1 MSQIYK
7 ERGRIVPI
15 VGENCFVC
23 ELTDEEI
30 KKFKLSKDDDEPV
43 TLPLLEY
50 LILCKLYRRQK
61 YLDDLTLTIAELD
74 GMADCSDELPK
85 DYINKRLPET
95 LTYMRRNPYQG
106 ISMLK
111 EAGIIKRS
119 SHGYSEIL
127 ENARG
132 RIKLDETVRRFLETY
147 QFELVITTNIF
158 EEIFN
163 LEGYNSQ
170 SYNYDNVGE
179 TKKCNKLENK
189 TIYYLFN
196 SYGKGGAFVDD
207 EEQLLR
213 FLDLLHDKDTRP
225 QPLMSYFSTDRHD
238 AKLLLILDSTLPDW
252 VFRFTCQPLMTKE
265 TKGFVYGKQ
274 AELCDKRFLASF
286 SSKHD
291 RMLKVHLNE
300 LIDEFRR
307 ESVTIEK
314 KKHDKTYDIFIS
326 HRGEDTELAIEIKKY
341 LDSKGVNAYCDTDNI
356 KGGDNYVTKM
366 KTGIENSAYFLILVT
381 PSLLVG
387 AENLWE
393 MSEEL
398 NSDPEK
404 MVDAANQEKIPWFQ
418 FELLYANYI
427 RQERRQKTFIIPM
440 IFKEELDRYYHMDV
454 PLNVAENVEQP
465 FKVHFPKGMLQN
477 ISSIDYAE
485 YKTHDWSR
493 YQIDPTELTD

>member
-50 LILCKLYRRQK
+50 LILCRLYLRSI
-61 YLDDLTLTIAELD
+61 YLNQLKETIAELD
-74 GMADCSDELPK
+74 GVVECSDE
-85 DYINKRLPET
+85 RLQET
-95 LTYMRRNPYQG
+95 LTFMRRNPYQG

-111 EAGIIKRS
+111 EAGIIK
-119 SHGYSEIL
+119 HTPIEYLKII
-127 ENARG
+127 ENAG
-132 RIKLDETVRRFLETY
+132 DRIKLDETVRRFLETY
-147 QFELVITTNIF
+147 QFELIITTNIF
-158 EEIFN
+158 DDIFE
-163 LEGYNSQ
+163 LTGYNIER
-170 SYNYDNVGE
+170 YNYDNVGE
-179 TKKCNKLENK
+179 KKEYKLENK
-189 TIYYLFN
+189 TIYCLFN
-196 SYGKGGAFVDD
+196 CCGKGGAYVDD

-213 FLDLLHDKDTRP
+213 FLDFLHDKDTRP
-225 QPLMSYFSTDRHD
+225 QSLMSYFSTDRHD

-274 AELCDKRFLASF
+274 AELCDKRFLAAF

-300 LIDEFRR
+300 LIDEFHR
-307 ESVTIEK
+307 ESGTIEK

-326 HRGEDTELAIEIKKY
+326 HRGEDTDLAIEIKKY
-341 LDSKGVNAYCDTDNI
+341 LDSKGLNAYCDTDRI

-366 KTGIENSAYFLILVT
+366 KTGIENSAYFLILIT
-381 PSLLVG
+381 PNLFEG
-387 AENLWE
+387 AKNLWV

-398 NSDPEK
+398 NSDPDK
-404 MVDAANQEKIPWFQ
+404 MVDAAKKQEIPWFQ

-427 RQERRQKTFIIPM
+427 RQERGQKTFIIPM
-440 IFKEELDRYYHMDV
+440 IFKKELERHYAMGV
-454 PLNVAENVEQP
+454 PLNLAENVDLP
-465 FKVHFPKGMLQN
+465 FKVNFPTGMLQS